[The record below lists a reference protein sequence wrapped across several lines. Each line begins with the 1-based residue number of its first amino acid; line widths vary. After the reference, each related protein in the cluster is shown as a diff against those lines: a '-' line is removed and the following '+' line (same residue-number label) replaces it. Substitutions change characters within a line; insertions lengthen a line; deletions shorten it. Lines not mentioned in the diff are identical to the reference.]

1 MSFNLF
7 NLLVFLDYILETE
20 FISFLVHKFSQLY
33 LIGCLI
39 FYLELYFNIYC
50 FISRS
55 FTWLLKSDYS
65 LIVFSSFSFIKHCFL
80 KVMCLIFSISE
91 LILILL
97 ICWLLFLLV
106 PTCISLFPFMF
117 CEFLTL
123 SRSFFLRPGLKL
135 NSYRDLH
142 LILPVA
148 WRSVWITQVVWNHIS
163 NALQEP
169 VRIIK
174 IQRKIF
180 PFIQSWTSDRKKFP
194 ISPLCSNVFLA

>member
-1 MSFNLF
+1 MFFKSYVPDFFNIWINFDFAHLLTVVSASS
-7 NLLVFLDYILETE
+7 NLYF
-20 FISFLVHKFSQLY
+20 FISFYVLWV
-33 LIGCLI
+33 
-39 FYLELYFNIYC
+39 
-50 FISRS
+50 
-55 FTWLLKSDYS
+55 
-65 LIVFSSFSFIKHCFL
+65 
-80 KVMCLIFSISE
+80 
-91 LILILL
+91 
-97 ICWLLFLLV
+97 
-106 PTCISLFPFMF
+106 
-117 CEFLTL
+117 LTL

-169 VRIIK
+169 VWIIK

-180 PFIQSWTSDRKKFP
+180 PFIQSWTSDRKNFP